1 MSKSYSFTLKEKRAS
16 MRIKVF
22 KIIGLLLVFC
32 SFAQAQQ
39 LNPNVRV
46 DTSKIRIGEQFRYEI
61 SLPKTVNNVI
71 FPEQLELFNLETV
84 GQSAIDTFQGRVI
97 KTYLLTGF
105 DSGAFYIPSQ
115 QLLVN
120 NRRFD
125 TDSIKIEVATVPV
138 DTIAN
143 PMFPVKLNAEEPYV
157 FDDFKPVLRAVVLG
171 LFLLIV
177 LYFIYNYFKTKDSKT
192 AKSKPAI
199 PPYDL
204 AKSRL
209 DALDQEVFV
218 KSGRIKE
225 YYSELTD
232 ILRTYLE
239 DEYLIPAKESTTDEL
254 VEYIKDLKRLN
265 RTGVEDSVVVK
276 IKSLLQDADLV
287 KFAKSNPSEI
297 QLDQDKNKTD
307 YLIDQ
312 FKEGLPQVAE
322 EEKEGQDV

>member
-1 MSKSYSFTLKEKRAS
+1 MK
-16 MRIKVF
+16 IKVF
-22 KIIGLLLVFC
+22 KIIGLFLVFC

-46 DTSKIRIGEQFRYEI
+46 DTAKIRIGEQFRYEI

-125 TDSIKIEVATVPV
+125 TDSIRIEVATVPV
-138 DTIAN
+138 DTLKN
-143 PMFPVKLNAEEPYV
+143 PMFPVKLNTAEPYI
-157 FDDFKPVLRAVVLG
+157 FDDFKPLLRGFILG
-171 LFLLIV
+171 LFIV
-177 LYFIYNYFKTKDSKT
+177 IFIYFVYNYFKTKDSKT
-192 AKSKPAI
+192 TKSKPAI

-209 DALDQEVFV
+209 DALDQESFV

-254 VEYIKDLKRLN
+254 IEYIKDLKRLK
-265 RTGVEDSVVVK
+265 RTGVQDEVVVK
-276 IKSLLQDADLV
+276 IKLLLQDADLV

-297 QLDQDKNKTD
+297 QLDQDKNKTN

-312 FKEGLPQVAE
+312 FREGLPQVTE
-322 EEKEGQDV
+322 ETEGQDV